1 MRPYTMRYALRIM
14 RKNPGFSAVA
24 VITLALGIGAN
35 TAIFTVVN
43 SLVLQPLPARDPAR
57 LVAISANSAL
67 RGLTGYFI
75 SLTSYETLRDRSRL
89 YSGVAAYAPDSFT
102 LTAGEQPEQLAA
114 ARVTPNFFD
123 VLGSRPL
130 LGRGFTAQE
139 GTPGGELVALIS
151 HSLWQRRFGA
161 DRAIVGRVVTLD
173 QDPYT
178 VIGVLPAGYPFP
190 FPGIDVWVTRV
201 AKYPGFQ
208 PEQIQNGAGY
218 LRTIARL
225 GPGTSLRQAGEE
237 TQALHEQY
245 KREHPMAPDGSRDSV
260 MAVVPIQENITSG
273 IRPTLK
279 LLTAAVGLVLLIA
292 CANVAGLLMA
302 RATTR
307 RREFAVR
314 AALGARRRQLIAQ
327 LLAETLL
334 LSLGGAALGVL
345 LAKWGVSAM
354 VAADAGN
361 SLPSFQPIGVDSFA
375 LAFTAA
381 VSVGTGAIFGLIPAM
396 QASNPNLNG
405 ILRDSGWG
413 SVGGGNRHLFRSALV
428 IGQIGLS
435 VTLVIGA
442 GLLIESFRKIQD
454 LRLGFQ
460 PEHTLI
466 ARITLPSGRYPNDVR
481 RAAFVREL
489 HRRIETEPGVTSVTV
504 SHFAPIEAFVL
515 SPVLAEG
522 QPFVPIGQRPLAQW
536 NGAAPGFFQT
546 NGIALVAGRDFGWQD
561 DGAAPKVV
569 IVNQSLARRF
579 WPDGNALG
587 KHIVFSRLQFPFE
600 VVGVVAD
607 TRAGNL
613 EAPPRMQIYTSYA
626 QWTRQA
632 VAVTVRTPGDPQ
644 PLGKRIAA
652 LTASLDHDLP
662 VTGIRTMDAL
672 VAASTLQRKETM
684 ILVAGFAALA
694 LALAVIGLYGV
705 LSFSVAQ
712 RTAEIGIRQALGAQR
727 SEILRMILG
736 QGLRLS
742 LCGIAVGAAAA
753 LLLTHLIERML
764 FQVNAIDPIT
774 YLAMGALFL
783 LAGLLASYIPALRAT
798 RVDPITAL
806 RGR

>member
-1 MRPYTMRYALRIM
+1 MRYALRIM

-24 VITLALGIGAN
+24 IVTLALGIGAN
-35 TAIFTVVN
+35 TAIFSVVN
-43 SLVLQPLPARDPAR
+43 SLVLQPLPAQDPGR
-57 LVAISANSAL
+57 VVTISANSAL

-75 SLTSYETLRDRSRL
+75 SLTAYETLRDRSRL
-89 YSGVAAYAPDSFT
+89 FSGVAAYAPDSFT
-102 LTAGEQPEQLAA
+102 LTAGDQPEQLAA
-114 ARVTPNFFD
+114 ARVTPNLFD

-130 LGRGFTAQE
+130 LGRGFTAAE
-139 GTPGGELVALIS
+139 GTPGGEPVALIS
-151 HSLWQRRFGA
+151 SSLWQRRFGG
-161 DRAIVGRVVTLD
+161 DRAIVGRVLNLN
-173 QDPYT
+173 QEPYT
-178 VIGVLPAGYPFP
+178 VIGVLPAEYPFP

-201 AKYPGFQ
+201 AKYPAFQ

-225 GPGTSLRQAGEE
+225 APGVSLSQAGQEA
-237 TQALHEQY
+237 QALHEQY
-245 KREHPMAPDGSRDSV
+245 KREHPQAPDGSRDSV
-260 MAVVPIQENITSG
+260 LAVTPIQENITSG

-279 LLTAAVGLVLLIA
+279 LLMAAVALVLLIA

-302 RATTR
+302 RATAR

-327 LLAETLL
+327 LLAETMM
-334 LSLGGAALGVL
+334 LSLGGAVLGLL
-345 LAKWGVSAM
+345 LAKWGVAAM

-361 SLPSFQPIGVDSFA
+361 SLPNFQPIGVDSIA

-381 VSVGTGAIFGLIPAM
+381 ISVATGALFGLVPAM

-435 VTLVIGA
+435 VMLVIGA
-442 GLLIESFRKIQD
+442 GLLIESFRKVQD

-460 PEHTLI
+460 PDHTVI
-466 ARITLPSGRYPNDVR
+466 GRITLPSSRYPDDIR

-489 HRRIETEPGVTSVTV
+489 DRRLEAEPGVTSVTL

-515 SPVLAEG
+515 TPLLADG
-522 QPFVPIGQRPLAQW
+522 QPFVPLGQRPLAQW
-536 NGAAPGFFQT
+536 NGASPGFFRT
-546 NGIALVAGRDFGWQD
+546 NGIPLLAGRDFGWQD
-561 DGAAPKVV
+561 DAAAPRVV

-579 WPDGNALG
+579 WPNDIALG
-587 KHIVFSRLQFPFE
+587 KHLVFTRFQAPFE
-600 VVGVVAD
+600 IVGVVAD

-626 QWTRQA
+626 QWTRQT
-632 VAVTVRTPGDPQ
+632 VAVTVRTSGDP
-644 PLGKRIAA
+644 LAIGKRVAA

-662 VTGIRTMDAL
+662 VSGIQTMEAL
-672 VAASTLQRKETM
+672 VSASLLQRKETT
-684 ILVAGFAALA
+684 ILVAGFALLA
-694 LALAVIGLYGV
+694 LSLAVIGLYGV

-712 RTAEIGIRQALGAQR
+712 RTAEIGIRQAVGANR
-727 SEILRMILG
+727 GEILGMILA

-742 LCGIAVGAAAA
+742 VCGIVAGISAA
-753 LLLTHLIERML
+753 LLLTRLIDRML
-764 FQVNAIDPIT
+764 FHVSATDPVT
-774 YLAMGALFL
+774 YLAIGALFVV
-783 LAGLLASYIPALRAT
+783 AGLLASYIPALRAT
-798 RVDPITAL
+798 RVDPLTAL